1 MNNPEPEG
9 AEPSA
14 DILEPD
20 SAATLADLRRLA
32 GQQPDL
38 PSTEQILDEIQA
50 GIDAQYGP
58 LTTPVVD
65 YDRYSLATWREI
77 RERIE
82 RDKNAIPA
90 AVVPVTTPSKR
101 PPPRRATRRTTV
113 PKEG

>member
-9 AEPSA
+9 AEPST

-20 SAATLADLRRLA
+20 SAAALADMRRLA
-32 GQQPDL
+32 GQQPEL
-38 PSTEQILDEIQA
+38 PSTEQMLDEIQA

-65 YDRYSLATWREI
+65 YDRYELATWREI

-90 AVVPVTTPSKR
+90 APPATTPSKR
-101 PPPRRATRRTTV
+101 PPPRRAPRRTTV
-113 PKEG
+113 SKEG